1 VTAWLRTIAVLLVVA
16 AAAMAGLASM
26 SPPAARPASAPAG
39 LFSAERAMG
48 PLSVIASRPHPVG
61 TPAASD
67 VRATLVD
74 ALTRL
79 GFDVSVQDTTS
90 LTDRPTK
97 HGYPVVAAHVRNVVA
112 RRAGTEG
119 PPTVLLSAHYDSREL
134 APGASDD
141 GYGTVVLLETA
152 RALSTLPPLR
162 HDLILLVSEGEEE
175 GLLGAKAFVEDS
187 PLARDVAVVVNV
199 DSRGD
204 RGPGLMFQTSENGSE
219 LVETLARV
227 APRVTAASLSQEVYR
242 RMPNGTD
249 FSEWLGAGRA
259 GLDFASIDGFERYHQ
274 TTDTVAN
281 ADPRTVQQ
289 LGDQVLGLARALGD
303 MTALPPVSTH
313 DDVYF
318 DAGPVFV
325 RYDARD
331 ALPLG
336 ILALAGTLAA
346 TIVAARRRLLTARDA
361 LAGLAAAALVP
372 TIAALIALALVWLSA
387 RADEALV
394 RQTLRDGVRKECLA
408 AFILLGAGVA
418 WSCGAALL
426 RRIAPL
432 SLLAGVALHGSVLA
446 VATAV
451 WFPGGSFT
459 FLWASL
465 ALAAVLVVRAMR
477 SATSPRHQA
486 FVVATVVAPAIACLI
501 LTPMAWQ
508 LGIVFGVS
516 AAPALAAIAAAA
528 VLPAPAC
535 VGVTAIA
542 PQRAVA
548 VALIAGGLGLLGV
561 ALATPAH
568 DAGSPQP
575 DSLMVA
581 IDDDHDR
588 AWWLSIDDHPDRW
601 TGRVLPRDVHEPRP
615 EIFPRQPT
623 RLFLGGPA
631 PAVPH
636 RGPRVAIVA
645 DEHGGATRHLRLH
658 LSVTPDTEAI
668 EVLAPPAA
676 HVTAR
681 AVEDRPFGPAG
692 DGWLD
697 LVYFGPPDDGLDL
710 ELTALDDAIELTV
723 VTQTPGLPAAL
734 LAPLGPRPPDLM
746 PRVWSPMPAS
756 DMTLVAG
763 RFQL

>member
-26 SPPAARPASAPAG
+26 TPPAARPASAPAG

-48 PLSVIASRPHPVG
+48 HLPSIASRPHPTG
-61 TPAASD
+61 TAAASN
-67 VRATLVD
+67 VRAYLME
-74 ALTRL
+74 ALARL
-79 GFDVSVQDTTS
+79 GFEVSVQDTTS
-90 LTDRPTK
+90 LNDRPSK

-119 PPTVLLSAHYDSREL
+119 PPAVLLSAHYDSREL

-141 GYGTVVLLETA
+141 GYGTAVLLETA
-152 RALSTLPPLR
+152 RALSTTPPLR
-162 HDLILLVSEGEEE
+162 RDVILLISEGEEL

-187 PLARDVAVVVNV
+187 PLARDVGVVVNV

-204 RGPGLMFQTSENGSE
+204 RGPGLMFQTSEHGSA

-227 APRVTAASLSQEVYR
+227 APQVTAASLSQEVYR

-249 FSEWLGAGRA
+249 FSEWLGAGHA

-274 TTDTVAN
+274 ATDTVAN

-289 LGDQVLGLARALGD
+289 LGDQVLGLARAFGDLG
-303 MTALPPVSTH
+303 ALPPASTH

-318 DAGPVFV
+318 DAGPLFIH
-325 RYDARD
+325 YDARD

-336 ILALAGTLAA
+336 ILALAGTVAA
-346 TIVAARRRLLTARDA
+346 TIVAARRRLLTVRGV
-361 LAGLAAAALVP
+361 LTGLAAAVIVP
-372 TIAALIALALVWLSA
+372 AVAALLALGLVWLSTHG
-387 RADEALV
+387 REAIAT
-394 RQTLRDGVRKECLA
+394 QTLRDLVRKECMG
-408 AFILLGAGVA
+408 AFLVLGAGIA
-418 WSCGAALL
+418 WSCSAALL

-432 SLLAGVALHGSVLA
+432 SLLAGVALHGSALA

-459 FLWASL
+459 FLWAAL
-465 ALAAVLVVRAMR
+465 ALAVALVLRATFPAM
-477 SATSPRHQA
+477 SPRHGA
-486 FVVATVVAPAIACLI
+486 LVVATVVGPALACLI
-501 LTPMAWQ
+501 LAPMAWQ
-508 LGIVFGVS
+508 LGIVFGVG
-516 AAPALAAIAAAA
+516 AAPAIAAMAAAA

-535 VGVTAIA
+535 IGAA
-542 PQRAVA
+542 AVSPLRITS
-548 VALIAGGLGLLGV
+548 VALLATGLGLLGV

-568 DAGSPQP
+568 DADAPRT

-588 AWWLSIDDHPDRW
+588 AWWLSVDDHPDRW
-601 TGRVLPRDVHEPRP
+601 TRSVLPRDLHEPRP
-615 EIFPRQPT
+615 EIFPRQPA
-623 RLFLGGPA
+623 RRFLDGPA
-631 PAVPH
+631 PAVAH
-636 RGPRVAIVA
+636 RGPQIAIVS
-645 DEHGGATRHLRLH
+645 DEHDGARHLRLH
-658 LSVTPDTEAI
+658 LSVTPGTEAL
-668 EVLAPPAA
+668 EVLAPPTA
-676 HVTAR
+676 HVTAG
-681 AVEDRPFGPAG
+681 VVQGRPFGPAG

-697 LVYFGPPDDGLDL
+697 LVYFGPPDEGLDL
-710 ELTALDDAIELTV
+710 QLTAADNAIDLTV
-723 VTQTPGLPAAL
+723 VSQTRGLPEAL

-756 DMTLVAG
+756 DMTLIAG
-763 RFQL
+763 SFQL